1 MFYNGMFEPY
11 LLFTNSSLIAPEEV
25 EAFTIILLCFYRIA
39 DVDISPIE
47 FLDVGEL
54 TYIVVR

>member
-1 MFYNGMFEPY
+1 MFYNGMFESY
-11 LLFTNSSLIAPEEV
+11 LIFTDSSLIASEEV

-39 DVDISPIE
+39 DVYISPIE